1 MATTLRAVSFLPA
14 FPILTKLLFLLPI
27 SAGLFGVL
35 LPALGYFPDL
45 GGNQFHFDI
54 FRQLLEHPALPYSV
68 WLTLFSGIAA
78 TLISLSLAILL
89 AAMLSRES
97 LSGNNNNKIKKG
109 F

>member
-68 WLTLFSGIAA
+68 WLFYWPQCFRAKVFPEI
-78 TLISLSLAILL
+78 II
-89 AAMLSRES
+89 
-97 LSGNNNNKIKKG
+97 IK
-109 F
+109 